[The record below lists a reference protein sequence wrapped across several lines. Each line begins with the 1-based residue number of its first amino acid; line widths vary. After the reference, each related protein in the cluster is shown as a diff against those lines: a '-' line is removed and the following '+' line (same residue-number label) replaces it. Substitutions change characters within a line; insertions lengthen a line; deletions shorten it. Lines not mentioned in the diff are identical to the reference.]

1 MMPGASAVRVKD
13 GEIQLRVVMNIGPKW
28 KNVDLLR
35 TAILNCVA
43 VIVGEGDASTTVGII
58 VSELL
63 ENAIKYGEW
72 TESNASTLTLD
83 ITGNHDRI
91 RIDVASPTR
100 PGSAN
105 FESLKKTVDWIR
117 SFPAPREAY
126 LERIRQVADE
136 DGSQSRLGLV
146 RIAHEG
152 PCQLEVKLVADN
164 NLVITSAVTDL
175 SPRSR
180 M

>member
-1 MMPGASAVRVKD
+1 MTAGASTVRVKD

-43 VIVGEGDASTTVGII
+43 VIVGEGDASNTVGII

-72 TESNASTLTLD
+72 SDATLSTLTLD
-83 ITGNHDRI
+83 ITGNHDCI
-91 RIDVASPTR
+91 RIDVASPVR
-100 PGSAN
+100 PGSSHY
-105 FESLKKTVDWIR
+105 EELKKTVEWIR
-117 SFPAPREAY
+117 SFSAPREAY

-136 DGSQSRLGLV
+136 DGLRSRLGLV

-152 PCQLEVKLVADN
+152 PCALDVRLLPE
-164 NLVITSAVTDL
+164 TSMVVTTAVTEIA
-175 SPRSR
+175 PRSR
-180 M
+180 A